1 MGIAF
6 NGEFTV
12 PTSPDAV
19 IDAFTDLPRMAS
31 LMPGAFLEG
40 QDEDGAWRGGMLV
53 AFGPK
58 KIKFNGKVTLELNR
72 AARSGTMV
80 GRGTADMRA
89 ARVETRLRFDVRE
102 AGGESVVALTSDTAM
117 TGVLAEFAKTG
128 GPAVARV
135 LMEQFAQRLREE
147 LAPAPSATSA
157 PPAAQP
163 LAAARPAPAS
173 LRIGAVLWSVLR
185 QWIWRLTGRR

>member
-12 PTSPDAV
+12 PTSPDKV
-19 IDAFTDLPRMAS
+19 IDAFADLPRMAS

-40 QDEDGAWRGGMLV
+40 KDEDGAWRGGMMV

-58 KIKFNGKVTLELNR
+58 KIKFNGKVTLEIDR

-89 ARVETRLRFDVRE
+89 ARVETKLRFDVKE

-117 TGVLAEFAKTG
+117 TGVLAEFARTG

-135 LMEQFAQRLREE
+135 LMEQFAQRLRAE
-147 LAPAPSATSA
+147 LAPAPPAASA
-157 PPAAQP
+157 PPAAQE
-163 LAAARPAPAS
+163 LPAPPPRPTS
-173 LRIGAVLWSVLR
+173 LRIDALLWSVLR
-185 QWIWRLTGRR
+185 QWIRRLTRRG